1 MGMKSDQERIL
12 VVESDPAVS
21 ELIGDQT
28 LKPLGYS
35 VKVVDT
41 VSEAI
46 KQAVLFSPHL
56 VLSKLRLSDLSGKDL
71 LVALSSQGV
80 RTPVIMIADEGMESD
95 VIQTF
100 RLGAI
105 DYLCSPIRE
114 AELVSVVERAL
125 RQTRARRERE
135 QLSQQLKKANDD
147 LQLRVRE
154 LTTIFSIGKAV
165 TSITDQASLFDRI
178 LEGAIKITRARRGW
192 VLVRNEK
199 DKAFYLKAHQNLP
212 SATGAKL
219 NQPWDDGI
227 SSLVALSGES
237 LSIHGDPL
245 KRFAIAQLGQAA
257 LVVPIKVN
265 NESIGLLVVVRGKPQ
280 PFTPAD
286 QTRLEAVADY
296 ASISLTNASLFQAL
310 EDRARSLQK
319 AMEAAQRS
327 ERSKDEML
335 HQMQEDIQN
344 PLLAIKEEIDA
355 LNAHDYGELNAKQ
368 GRALNRSSAH
378 LEQVLGLVTMIDS
391 VNGSNGSD
399 NISPI
404 LLNDLVRHT
413 ISRYQH
419 ITSQTGLAVIAELP
433 SDPVIALA
441 NSGQIKQVFDG
452 LITNA
457 IKISPQGGQ
466 IIIRVE
472 KTDDNRAHVMVKDNG
487 LGTEGNDF
495 GQALNG
501 DPDSNGAAPRQD
513 GGMGLRLAFVKDLI
527 TAQGG
532 KVWVEETPGE
542 GSAFH
547 FTLALPD
554 PN

>member
-1 MGMKSDQERIL
+1 MNSDQERIL

-21 ELIGDQT
+21 DLIGNQT
-28 LKPLGYS
+28 LRPLGYS
-35 VKVVDT
+35 VKTVDT
-41 VSEAI
+41 ASEAI

-56 VLSKLRLSDLSGKDL
+56 VLSNLRLPDLSGKDL

-80 RTPVIMIADEGMESD
+80 RTPIIMIADDGMDSD
-95 VIQTF
+95 VIQAF
-100 RLGAI
+100 RLGAS
-105 DYLCSPIRE
+105 DYLRAPIRE

-125 RQTRARRERE
+125 KQTRARRERE
-135 QLSQQLKKANDD
+135 QLSQKLKHANDE
-147 LQLRVRE
+147 LKRRVAE
-154 LTTIFSIGKAV
+154 LTTLSSIGKAV

-178 LEGAIKITRARRGW
+178 VEGAVEITRAQRGW
-192 VLVRNEK
+192 VLVRKGKEK
-199 DKAFYLKAHQNLP
+199 TYYLRAHENLP
-212 SATGAKL
+212 TSTGAKL

-237 LSIHGDPL
+237 LSIHGEPL
-245 KRFAIAQLGQAA
+245 KRFAIARLGKAA
-257 LVVPIKVN
+257 LVVPVKAKS
-265 NESIGLLVVVRGKPQ
+265 ETIGLLVVMRKEAR
-280 PFTPAD
+280 PFTTAD

-296 ASISLTNASLFQAL
+296 ASISVTNASLFKAL
-310 EDRARSLQK
+310 ENRARSLQK

-335 HQMQEDIQN
+335 KQLREDIQN
-344 PLLAIKEEIDA
+344 PVLEMKDEMDRLQDEQIGTLNDEQSLAV
-355 LNAHDYGELNAKQ
+355 Q
-368 GRALNRSSAH
+368 RTTAH
-378 LEQVLGLVTMIDS
+378 LEELISLMSAMEAISDL
-391 VNGSNGSD
+391 NGAE

-433 SDPVIALA
+433 TDPVIAMA
-441 NSGQIKQVFDG
+441 DSGQIKQVFDG

-457 IKISPQGGQ
+457 IKFSPQGGQ
-466 IIIRVE
+466 ITIRVE
-472 KTDDNRAHVMVKDNG
+472 KTDNNRAHVVVKDIGNG
-487 LGTEGNDF
+487 ADGEGF
-495 GQALNG
+495 SRALNG
-501 DPDSNGAAPRQD
+501 ETGGNGDAIRKE

-532 KVWVEETPGE
+532 EVWVEEEQGE

-547 FTLALPD
+547 FTLSLPD
-554 PN
+554 QN